1 MFNLILNTYL
11 WTSLGI
17 TNHLCICY
25 HWWLGRSCLN
35 SGLPTRVLNP
45 TPPHLLTY
53 RHYSASL
60 SLLHISWFFFHKS
73 SGYFPSVCKYNL
85 FMFHLINNTDKTF
98 PWPFLLSRYDLLPH
112 CKILKRFVSS
122 SSSSILSLTHSN
134 EGLFSTIQLKL
145 VLTTSAMT
153 FKLQNIISNY
163 MSSTFLTQRAAVAYF
178 LILCMLFFVIF

>member
-1 MFNLILNTYL
+1 MLQFLIMASKLFSNNQIIFQDCHFYFHPWWSTRDWIYLSAWTNKDKIYETMILKTLNMRQEMTV
-11 WTSLGI
+11 I
-17 TNHLCICY
+17 
-25 HWWLGRSCLN
+25 
-35 SGLPTRVLNP
+35 
-45 TPPHLLTY
+45 
-53 RHYSASL
+53 
-60 SLLHISWFFFHKS
+60 
-73 SGYFPSVCKYNL
+73 
-85 FMFHLINNTDKTF
+85 
-98 PWPFLLSRYDLLPH
+98 DLLPH
-112 CKILKRFVSS
+112 CKILKRFFSS